1 MRRLPAQPNIPHVHI
16 WMEKVHDS
24 QKIPGRRQNRSQGF
38 MPGS

>member
-24 QKIPGRRQNRSQGF
+24 QKKSEEAAKPIPGF